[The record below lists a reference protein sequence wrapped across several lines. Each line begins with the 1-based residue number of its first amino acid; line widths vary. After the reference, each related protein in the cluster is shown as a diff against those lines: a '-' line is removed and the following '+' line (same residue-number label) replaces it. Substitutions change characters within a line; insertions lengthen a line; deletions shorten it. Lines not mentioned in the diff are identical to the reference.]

1 MRLKSLSF
9 ILALLLSCQ
18 SIASQ
23 ANQPKVGDKCPGL
36 GAKTKVA
43 GLDLECK
50 KSGKNFKWALKAS
63 KLGTGIYAWTPK
75 NNVVT
80 AAIQRKI
87 AGLRKADTTFT
98 ANIPIE
104 VEQNVPKDAIDSLK
118 LQIRY
123 ITQAFPEVFKAY
135 TSKFIVYRTG
145 QWAIDKAES
154 NNCPVPSVV
163 KDPPL
168 SMHSEAV
175 FCDVTNSSTTV
186 VSFLNW
192 SSYQKYDPAPIR
204 IVGGLDEWANQ
215 AAQEGGGSSIQGF
228 YNKSKSLGN
237 WNPLPA
243 WFEQGSQDLLTSIAL
258 AVQTRNW
265 RQASLSQGQ
274 IRNCPGQRLQQTEFY
289 GPESNYCEYD
299 LGAIASELMVALYGF
314 DAPIAWFKEIE
325 LSANQSRETIRNA
338 WESSFQ
344 RTYGDSLSTF
354 YTWADAYSEY
364 LGSNGKRN
372 LPADLLNKLSN
383 KK

>member
-1 MRLKSLSF
+1 MHLKSLSL
-9 ILALLLSCQ
+9 ILALLLACQ
-18 SIASQ
+18 SIAAQ
-23 ANQPKVGDKCPGL
+23 ANQPRVGDNCPGV

-50 KSGKNFKWALKAS
+50 KSGMNLKWALKAS

-98 ANIPIE
+98 PNIPIE
-104 VEQNVPKDAIDSLK
+104 VERNVPKDAVDSLK

-123 ITQAFPEVFKAY
+123 ITQAFPEVFKTY
-135 TSKFIVYRTG
+135 TNRFIVYQTG
-145 QWAIDKAES
+145 QWAIEKAAS

-163 KDPPL
+163 TDPPM

-175 FCDVTNSSTTV
+175 FCDVKNSSTNV

-215 AAQEGGGSSIQGF
+215 AAQEGGGSSIQNY
-228 YNKSKSLGN
+228 YNKSKPLRNG
-237 WNPLPA
+237 NPLPA
-243 WFEQGSQDLLTSIAL
+243 WFEQGSQDVLTSIAL

-314 DAPIAWFKEIE
+314 DAPISWFKEIE
-325 LSANQSRETIRNA
+325 LATNQSRETTRNA
-338 WESSFQ
+338 WEQSFKSAF
-344 RTYGDSLSTF
+344 GDSLSAF
-354 YTWADAYSEY
+354 YRWADAYSEY
-364 LGSNGKRN
+364 LGSNGKKS
-372 LPADLLNKLSN
+372 LPSALLSRLTK
-383 KK
+383 

>member
-1 MRLKSLSF
+1 VTMRLKSWSL
-9 ILALLLSCQ
+9 ILALLLACQ
-18 SIASQ
+18 SITAQ
-23 ANQPKVGDKCPGL
+23 ANQPRVGDKCPGV

-50 KSGKNFKWALKAS
+50 KSGKNFKWVLIAS

-87 AGLRKADTTFT
+87 AGLRKADTTLT
-98 ANIPIE
+98 VNIPIE

-123 ITQAFPEVFKAY
+123 INQAFPEVFKAY
-135 TSKFIVYRTG
+135 TNKFIVYQTS
-145 QWAIDKAES
+145 QWAIDKAAA
-154 NNCPVPSVV
+154 NKCPVPSVV
-163 KDPPL
+163 QDPPM

-215 AAQEGGGSSIQGF
+215 AAQEGGGTSIQSY
-228 YNKSKSLGN
+228 YNKSKSLRNG
-237 WNPLPA
+237 NPLPA
-243 WFEQGSQDLLTSIAL
+243 WFEQGSQDVLTSIAL

-289 GPESNYCEYD
+289 GPETNWCEYD
-299 LGAIASELMVALYGF
+299 LGSIAAELMVALYGF

-325 LSANQSRETIRNA
+325 LVANQSRETARNT

-344 RTYGDSLSTF
+344 KAYGDSLSNF
-354 YTWADAYSEY
+354 YKWADAYSEY
-364 LGSNGKRN
+364 LGSNGKKS
-372 LPADLLNKLSN
+372 LPSALLSKLS
-383 KK
+383 K

>member
-1 MRLKSLSF
+1 MKLKTLFVFIALILTSTSLV
-9 ILALLLSCQ
+9 A
-18 SIASQ
+18 Q
-23 ANQPKVGDKCPGL
+23 ANQPRVGDKCPGVS
-36 GAKTKVA
+36 AKTKVA
-43 GLDLECK
+43 GLELECK
-50 KSGKNFKWALKAS
+50 KLGKNFKWALRAP

-75 NNVVT
+75 NNFVT

-87 AGLRKADTTFT
+87 AGLRKADTTLT
-98 ANIPIE
+98 LNIPIE
-104 VEQNVPKDAIDSLK
+104 VEQNLPKDAMESLK

-135 TSKFIVYRTG
+135 TNKFIVYQSS
-145 QWAIDKAES
+145 QWAIHKAAA
-154 NNCPVPSVV
+154 NNCPVPSIVQ
-163 KDPPL
+163 DPPL

-192 SSYQKYDPAPIR
+192 NSYQKYDPAPIR

-215 AAQEGGGSSIQGF
+215 VAQEGGGSSIQNY
-228 YNKSKSLGN
+228 YNKSKSLRNG
-237 WNPLPA
+237 NPLPA
-243 WFEQGSQDLLTSIAL
+243 WFEQGSQDVLTSIAL

-274 IRNCPGQRLQQTEFY
+274 IRNCQGQRLQQTEFY
-289 GPESNYCEYD
+289 GPETNYCEYD

-325 LSANQSRETIRNA
+325 LAANQSREITRNA

-344 RTYGDSLSTF
+344 RAYGDSLSNF
-354 YTWADAYSEY
+354 YTWADAYSDY
-364 LGSNGKRN
+364 LGSNGKKS
-372 LPADLLNKLSN
+372 LPSKLLSRLTK
-383 KK
+383 